1 MLMEEPVE
9 YISSVTSKGQVTIPA
24 VVREKLGIGLRDK
37 VIFRIV
43 DDRVE
48 VEPLPMT
55 LDEAYGAVTPLNR
68 PEDFADLRRVAREER
83 VARFLAKAEE

>member
-1 MLMEEPVE
+1 VEESVE

-24 VVREKLGIGLRDK
+24 VIREKLGIGLRDK

-48 VEPLPMT
+48 VEPLTMT
-55 LDEAYGAVTPLNR
+55 LAEAYGSVTPLNR
-68 PEDFADLRRVAREER
+68 PEDFAELRRIAREER
-83 VARFLAKAEE
+83 VAQFLAKSEE

>member
-1 MLMEEPVE
+1 MEEPVE
-9 YISSVTSKGQVTIPA
+9 YISTVTSKGQVTIPA
-24 VVREKLGIGLRDK
+24 VIREKLGIGLRDK

-43 DDRVE
+43 NDRVE

-55 LDEAYGAVTPLNR
+55 LDEAYGSVTPLSQ
-68 PEDFADLRRVAREER
+68 PEDFDELRRLAREGR

>member
-1 MLMEEPVE
+1 MEEPVE

-24 VVREKLGIGLRDK
+24 VIREKLGIGLRDK

-55 LDEAYGAVTPLNR
+55 LAEAYGSVTPLNQ
-68 PEDFADLRRVAREER
+68 PEDFAELRRIAREER
-83 VARFLAKAEE
+83 VTQFLAKSKE